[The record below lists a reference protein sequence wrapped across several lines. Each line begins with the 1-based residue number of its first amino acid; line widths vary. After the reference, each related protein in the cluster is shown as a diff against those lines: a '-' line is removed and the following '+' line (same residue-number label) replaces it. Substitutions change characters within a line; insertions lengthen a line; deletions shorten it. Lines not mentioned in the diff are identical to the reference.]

1 MKTNITLL
9 RAKEAVPEFRV
20 NGAANPGQDHRF
32 DRHRDAQAT
41 PRPALVMIWRVHSA
55 TGRLE
60 CRWVLEGST
69 AADEDVS
76 RGNFLPR
83 AA

>member
-9 RAKEAVPEFRV
+9 RVKDAVPEFRA
-20 NGAANPGQDHRF
+20 GRAANPGQDRF
-32 DRHRDAQAT
+32 DKHRDARAT
-41 PRPALVMIWRVHSA
+41 PRPGLVMIWRVHCA

-60 CRWVLEGST
+60 CRWVLEGSS